1 MSNISNL
8 NLNYSRPIKVAEGVY
23 WIGFYDTAS
32 GLHCNPYMI
41 VDGEEAV
48 VIDGGSRPDFPTVMM
63 KIMQT
68 GVIPSTIRALIYQ
81 HYDPDLCGSIP
92 DFEDLIDRNDLKIIS
107 EKSNHA
113 FIRHYYVSSELL
125 SLDTMDNRFRFSS
138 GRELLF
144 IKTPYAHS
152 SGSFVTFDPSSGILF
167 TSDLFGSFSLEWQ
180 LFLQFEKECASC
192 EDYAHCPNNK
202 TYCPMT
208 DILNFH
214 KKLIPSTKI
223 LRWAIEQIAQVPFSM
238 IAPQHGSIIHRP
250 EDVVLLCQKLALLE
264 DVGID
269 GIALENPSC
278 IFDSIALLKERLGII

>member
-107 EKSNHA
+107 EKSKHA

-125 SLDTMDNRFRFSS
+125 SLDTMYNRFRFS
-138 GRELLF
+138 
-144 IKTPYAHS
+144 
-152 SGSFVTFDPSSGILF
+152 
-167 TSDLFGSFSLEWQ
+167 
-180 LFLQFEKECASC
+180 
-192 EDYAHCPNNK
+192 
-202 TYCPMT
+202 
-208 DILNFH
+208 
-214 KKLIPSTKI
+214 
-223 LRWAIEQIAQVPFSM
+223 
-238 IAPQHGSIIHRP
+238 
-250 EDVVLLCQKLALLE
+250 
-264 DVGID
+264 
-269 GIALENPSC
+269 
-278 IFDSIALLKERLGII
+278 